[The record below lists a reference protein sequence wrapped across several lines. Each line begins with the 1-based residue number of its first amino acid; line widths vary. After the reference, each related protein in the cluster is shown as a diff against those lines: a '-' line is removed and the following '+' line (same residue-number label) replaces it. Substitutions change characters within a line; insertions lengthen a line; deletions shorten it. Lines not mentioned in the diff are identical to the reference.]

1 MSRLTLVIG
10 NKNYS
15 SWSLRAWIALTH
27 TGAAFDEL
35 RIPLDTPETGARMLR
50 HSAAGKVPVLHD
62 GDVTVWESL
71 AICEHLAERFPEA
84 RLWPE
89 DAAARAHARAVSCE
103 MHAGFASLR
112 EGMPMNC
119 RAALPGRGQSPE
131 VDRDVARISAI
142 WRRCRERF
150 GGAGDMLFGAFTV
163 ADAMFAPVVSR
174 FVTYAVE
181 LDPVSRAYVDAVS
194 ALPAM
199 KAWVAAAR
207 AEAERIE
214 GEEL

>member
-1 MSRLTLVIG
+1 M
-10 NKNYS
+10 
-15 SWSLRAWIALTH
+15 
-27 TGAAFDEL
+27 
-35 RIPLDTPETGARMLR
+35 RIPLDTPETRARIQR

-62 GDVTVWESL
+62 GDLTVWESL

-119 RAALPGRGQSPE
+119 RAALPGKSRSPE
-131 VDRDVARISAI
+131 VDEDVARISAI

-150 GGAGDMLFGAFTV
+150 SGAGDMQFGAFTV

-174 FVTYAVE
+174 FVIYAVE
-181 LDPVSRAYVDAVS
+181 LDPVSRAGVDAVS
-194 ALPAM
+194 ALPAT
-199 KAWVAAAR
+199 KAWAAAAR